1 MKVDPVLLMIILGVV
16 ALEPGVWP
24 VSGRDLS
31 PARLERFRQE
41 ARAIQGLR
49 QPGLR
54 QGK

>member
-1 MKVDPVLLMIILGVV
+1 MKVEPVLLLGMLTVV
-16 ALEPGVWP
+16 CMEPGVWP